1 MNNEDYSRPKRR
13 SFPRDLAIMIA
24 RKADSMARKV
34 EDAAIAQMVRDAQR
48 ALDRGVSQVEIAREM
63 GLR

>member
-13 SFPRDLAIMIA
+13 PFPRDLAIMI
-24 RKADSMARKV
+24 ARKV